1 MKDIESIISSFVESQ
16 FPEFYRE
23 EGSLFIEFLRQYYVW
38 MEQQGQAVGESRNL
52 FNLRDIDKTK
62 EDFLL
67 YFKEKYFK
75 NLPLSLQAD
84 KRLLTK
90 FATDLYNVKGTD
102 RGVQMALRGIF
113 DEESKVFFPSADIFR
128 LSDGEWIRPL
138 YLELSVSERTKDF
151 VNKEIQGFNSGAKA
165 FLEVLVRRRINS
177 KVIDVGYL
185 SNVRGD
191 FQTGEIITL
200 SSNTVVENAPV
211 VIGSLTELD
220 ILNGGANFTVG
231 DVFNI
236 TSSNG
241 KQGKAR
247 VTEVV
252 DRSGTVN
259 FIFDSPLEDGG
270 WGYTVNTQPTISSK
284 VLIVSN
290 QFNSNDQIDGFS
302 RFEDV
307 KQVLANIAYSS
318 ASPNNNEFAVGTTIE
333 NYNGNGTV
341 NASAIIVATGTT
353 NTTAGYIVVSPQIG
367 NVAAIDTTFSVQ
379 GNTTT
384 AIITAYVD
392 RSATGNVVGSNSTV
406 LSISFNAATE
416 VSGDNDTI
424 FYLDHPFTNNQL
436 VLYKTPIGNTAIS
449 GLTNNTLYFVSNT
462 TNITFQLTSSYSGS
476 ALNLTAKGTSENGH
490 IFETK
495 TGYVGISNVSGV
507 AFISTPYANL
517 VGLTTNTTATV
528 SNVSTGTD
536 ADFSIGTITDTETV
550 LLNPDFLASNNTGN
564 VPFYSVQ
571 LNGFNSNLSYYG
583 TDVTFN
589 PSSDVNS
596 TDDTIA
602 ISSANTYAANTP
614 VLYIVDTGNTAV
626 SPLTTNTIYYIDA
639 ANDTHVSLKT
649 TKSGSKIELVV
660 GSNETGHHLIG
671 PLLEIST
678 GDQANT
684 VVLRGLGF
692 VKHPTASVDS
702 VILDCLRFASVNI
715 GSIASLTSIN
725 PGNDYNVDP
734 FVAVVEPLTYGYHRQ
749 DYLMGISNVVGS
761 FITGEQVE
769 QSITDTTIVLTVT
782 GWNTSGSANGGTPVN
797 YEVPEYVY
805 QEYDGDIQAYGFVR
819 EAGVASGSGT
829 VRLANV
835 VGTFITTSNNSTYVY
850 SRTTA
855 STANITVVAI
865 SSDTA
870 RARALVKS
878 GSNTTVL
885 KLKRINLENTF
896 VVDPSATL
904 VGRSSGATA
913 NVISI
918 DPDNNS
924 EFIGVNANIVANAET
939 SNGVVNSLEVFDS
952 GFGYIQDETLTLTK
966 QGSPFEVTAVAQIIK
981 QGQGEGFF
989 LSTKGFLDSDKKI
1002 HDNDYYQEFSY
1013 DIETKIPFNQYFDV
1027 LKELVHVAGTKAFG
1041 SVISLSIIETPLII
1055 SSQIDLEEAPG
1066 SYVHAYT
1073 GTFTPVTYTGD
1084 FSGTYSQVFTNEFSG
1099 TFSRAYISQSY
1110 TGLYNTQY
1118 SGAFSSFY
1126 TKQYSANYTAVYTT
1140 PFVGEYIRIYSG
1152 AFATTVANVKVY
1164 SSIFS
1169 TTYSSTITLNYQP
1182 TFTTLDPP
1190 YLGIFTPTYSDI
1202 SAYTPGPYTSLQS
1215 FAGSEGGEFFGG
1227 FITYVPYSGVYIGD
1241 EQSFEGTYSRSYIS
1255 GTGSYTPGIYST
1267 VQTIFFATN
1276 YNNSFSGIY
1285 QTTLYYSGNFSKIY
1299 SSSFSGQFTKNYTN
1313 DYASSYTAEYTSLFT
1328 KRYSG
1333 RYTIEFTNDFTSAF
1347 TNQFSLNYTGS
1358 YQSEFSGETYT
1369 RVFSGAYQA
1378 TLYTGSFSELYSGT
1392 YTTPYSIEFT
1402 SQYSEDFS
1410 GTFTSLY
1417 NQAYTRIFS
1426 KQFTK
1431 NYSAAYSGE
1440 YTKTNSYTDNYSSIS
1455 YTSDT
1460 FTKLFTTIYGTT
1472 YSSVYSGSFLGD
1484 TFTSTYGSY
1493 SSQYSANYSGDYT
1506 GLYNGYTN
1514 EFSGSFTR
1522 TSVRNFSAIYTNA
1535 YSGDFTS
1542 GFSGIYSGLF
1552 TTNYSSLGVY
1562 STIYT
1567 SIYSGEYSG
1576 FTPITQEYSNEY
1588 TSDFTEIIYTNTY
1601 SKQFTGIYGNFTGTY
1616 SGHFTNEF
1624 SGAFTKNY
1632 ILSSFTGN
1640 EYTGVYG
1647 R

>member
-252 DRSGTVN
+252 DRAGTVN

-318 ASPNNNEFAVGTTIE
+318 ASPNNNEFAIGTTIE

-353 NTTAGYIVVSPQIG
+353 NTTAGYIVVSPHIG

-462 TNITFQLTSSYSGS
+462 TNTTFQLTSSYSGS

-989 LSTKGFLDSDKKI
+989 LSTRGFLDSDKKI

-1084 FSGTYSQVFTNEFSG
+1084 FSGTYNQVFTNEFSG
-1099 TFSRAYISQSY
+1099 TFTNLYTSVSY
-1110 TGLYNTQY
+1110 TGLFASQY
-1118 SGAFSSFY
+1118 SGQFTTLYSRLYSTNYSTTYTTPFISNYTKTYSSIFAGAIGLVGFAGTYQTSVDKESYLRSYEGSSFTVGPYTRVGTYSSFFIGSESSSEGFFTAGTFVPYTGVFTQVFVQSEGGSEVSYTGVFTPIFTVTWTTAYTSTYNTNYSSFY
-1126 TKQYSANYTAVYTT
+1126 TAQFQAQYTGDFNRIYSSLYTNEFIANYT
-1140 PFVGEYIRIYSG
+1140 
-1152 AFATTVANVKVY
+1152 K
-1164 SSIFS
+1164 
-1169 TTYSSTITLNYQP
+1169 
-1182 TFTTLDPP
+1182 
-1190 YLGIFTPTYSDI
+1190 
-1202 SAYTPGPYTSLQS
+1202 
-1215 FAGSEGGEFFGG
+1215 
-1227 FITYVPYSGVYIGD
+1227 
-1241 EQSFEGTYSRSYIS
+1241 
-1255 GTGSYTPGIYST
+1255 
-1267 VQTIFFATN
+1267 
-1276 YNNSFSGIY
+1276 
-1285 QTTLYYSGNFSKIY
+1285 
-1299 SSSFSGQFTKNYTN
+1299 
-1313 DYASSYTAEYTSLFT
+1313 DYANSYTAEYLGQFT
-1328 KRYSG
+1328 KVYSG
-1333 RYTIEFTNDFTSAF
+1333 RYSIAFTNDYTSAF

-1484 TFTSTYGSY
+1484 TFTSIYGSY

-1601 SKQFTGIYGNFTGTY
+1601 SKQFTGIYGNFTGAY

>member
-52 FNLRDIDKTK
+52 FNLRDIDKTR

-90 FATDLYNVKGTD
+90 FATDLYDVKGTD

-113 DEESKVFFPSADIFR
+113 DEESKVFYPSADIFR

-185 SNVRGD
+185 SNVRGN

-252 DRSGTVN
+252 DRAGTVN

-290 QFNSNDQIDGFS
+290 QFNSNDQIEGFS

-318 ASPNNNEFAVGTTIE
+318 ASPNNSEFAIGTTIE

-384 AIITAYVD
+384 AVITAYVD
-392 RSATGNVVGSNSTV
+392 RSATGNVVGSNSTL
-406 LSISFNAATE
+406 LSIAINAATE
-416 VSGDNDTI
+416 VSSDEDTI

-436 VLYKTPIGNTAIS
+436 VLYKAPVGNTAIS

-462 TNITFQLTSSYSGS
+462 TNTTFQLASSYDGS

-490 IFETK
+490 TFETK

-507 AFISTPYANL
+507 AFISTPYANV

-564 VPFYSVQ
+564 VPFYSVR

-583 TDVTFN
+583 SDVTFN
-589 PSSDVNS
+589 PSSDVNA

-626 SPLTTNTIYYIDA
+626 SPLTTNTIYYIDT

-649 TKSGSKIELVV
+649 TKAGSKIELVV

-692 VKHPTASVDS
+692 VKYPSASVDS

-734 FVAVVEPLTYGYHRQ
+734 FVAVVEPLTFGYHRQ

-769 QSITDTTIVLTVT
+769 QSITDTTVVLTVT

-835 VGTFITTSNNSTYVY
+835 VGTFIATSNNSTYVY

-855 STANITVVAI
+855 STANITVVAV

-1013 DIETKIPFNQYFDV
+1013 DIETKIPFEQYFDV

-1041 SVISLSIIETPLII
+1041 SVISLSVIETPLIVT
-1055 SSQIDLEEAPG
+1055 SQIDLEEAPG
-1066 SYVHAYT
+1066 SYVHSYT
-1073 GTFTPVTYTGD
+1073 GTFTPITYTGD

-1099 TFSRAYISQSY
+1099 TFTNLYTSLSY
-1110 TGLYNTQY
+1110 TGLFASQY
-1118 SGAFSSFY
+1118 SGQFTNLYSRLYS
-1126 TKQYSANYTAVYTT
+1126 TNYSATYTT
-1140 PFVGEYIRIYSG
+1140 PFI
-1152 AFATTVANVKVY
+1152 ANYTKTY
-1164 SSIFS
+1164 SSIFAGAIGLVGFAGTYQTGVDKES
-1169 TTYSSTITLNYQP
+1169 YLSSYAGNSFTVGPYTRVGTYSSIFVGSESSSEGFFTAG
-1182 TFTTLDPP
+1182 TFVP
-1190 YLGIFTPTYSDI
+1190 YTRLFTQFYVQSEGGSTVSYTAVFTPIFTATWT
-1202 SAYTPGPYTSLQS
+1202 SAYTATYNTNYSSIYTSQ
-1215 FAGSEGGEFFGG
+1215 FQAQY
-1227 FITYVPYSGVYIGD
+1227 TGD
-1241 EQSFEGTYSRSYIS
+1241 FNR
-1255 GTGSYTPGIYST
+1255 
-1267 VQTIFFATN
+1267 
-1276 YNNSFSGIY
+1276 
-1285 QTTLYYSGNFSKIY
+1285 IY
-1299 SSSFSGQFTKNYTN
+1299 SSLYTNEFIANYTKDYANSYTNEYVGQFTKV
-1313 DYASSYTAEYTSLFT
+1313 
-1328 KRYSG
+1328 YSG
-1333 RYTIEFTNDFTSAF
+1333 RYSIAFTKDYTASF
-1347 TNQFSLNYTGS
+1347 TNQFSLTYTGS

-1369 RVFSGAYQA
+1369 RIFSGAYQA

-1402 SQYSEDFS
+1402 NQYSEDFS

-1417 NQAYTRIFS
+1417 NQAYTRVFS

-1431 NYSAAYSGE
+1431 NYSKAYSGE
-1440 YTKTNSYTDNYSSIS
+1440 YTKTNAYTDNYSAVS
-1455 YTSDT
+1455 YSSDI

-1472 YSSVYSGSFLGD
+1472 YTGVYSGSFLGD
-1484 TFTSTYGSY
+1484 TFTSTYGEY

-1506 GLYNGYTN
+1506 GVYDGFTN
-1514 EFSGSFTR
+1514 EFSGGFTR
-1522 TSVRNFSAIYTNA
+1522 TSVRNFSINYTNA

-1542 GFSGIYSGLF
+1542 GFSGNYSGLF

-1567 SIYSGEYSG
+1567 SIYSGAYSG
-1576 FTPITQEYSNEY
+1576 FTPITQEYSNSY
-1588 TSDFTEIIYTNTY
+1588 TSDYTEVIYTNTY
-1601 SKQFTGIYGNFTGTY
+1601 SNEFSGTYGSFTGTY

-1624 SGAFTKNY
+1624 SGAFTQSY

-1640 EYTGVYG
+1640 EYTGIYG

>member
-52 FNLRDIDKTK
+52 FNLRDIDKTR

-75 NLPLSLQAD
+75 NLPSSLQAD

-90 FATDLYNVKGTD
+90 FATDLYDVKGTD

-113 DEESKVFFPSADIFR
+113 NEEAKVFYPSADIFR
-128 LSDGEWIRPL
+128 LSNGEWVRPI

-185 SNVRGD
+185 SNVRGN

-252 DRSGTVN
+252 DRAGTVN

-270 WGYTVNTQPTISSK
+270 WGYTVNTQPTVSSK

-290 QFNSNDQIDGFS
+290 QFNSNDQIEGFS

-307 KQVLANIAYSS
+307 KQILANIAYSS
-318 ASPNNNEFAVGTTIE
+318 ASPNNTEFAIGTTIE

-353 NTTAGYIVVSPQIG
+353 NTTAGYLVVSPQIG

-384 AIITAYVD
+384 AVITAYVD
-392 RSATGNVVGSNSTV
+392 RSATGNVVGSNTTTI
-406 LSISFNAATE
+406 SIIINAATE
-416 VSGDNDTI
+416 VSSNNDTI

-436 VLYKTPIGNTAIS
+436 VLYKTPLGNTAIS

-462 TNITFQLTSSYSGS
+462 TNTTFQLASSYNGS

-490 IFETK
+490 LFETK

-507 AFISTPYANL
+507 AFISTPYANV
-517 VGLTTNTTATV
+517 VGLTTNTTAIV

-550 LLNPDFLASNNTGN
+550 LLNPDFLASRNTGN
-564 VPFYSVQ
+564 VPFYSVR

-583 TDVTFN
+583 YDVTFN
-589 PSSDVNS
+589 PSSDVNA

-626 SPLTTNTIYYIDA
+626 SPLTTNTIYYIDT

-649 TKSGSKIELVV
+649 TKAGSKIELVV

-692 VKHPTASVDS
+692 VKYPSASVDS

-734 FVAVVEPLTYGYHRQ
+734 FVAVVEPLTFGYHRQ

-761 FITGEQVE
+761 FVVGEQVE
-769 QSITDTTIVLTVT
+769 QSISDTTVVLTVT
-782 GWNTSGSANGGTPVN
+782 GWNTIGSANGATPVN

-819 EAGVASGSGT
+819 EAGVSLGAGT

-835 VGTFITTSNNSTYVY
+835 VGTFITTSNSSTYVY

-855 STANITVVAI
+855 STANITVVAV

-878 GSNTTVL
+878 GSNTSVL

-896 VVDPSATL
+896 VVDPSAAL

-918 DPDNNS
+918 NADISS
-924 EFIGVNANIVANAET
+924 EFVGVNANIVANAET

-1013 DIETKIPFNQYFDV
+1013 DIETKIPFDQYFEV

-1041 SVISLSIIETPLII
+1041 SVISLSVIETPLIVT
-1055 SSQIDLEEAPG
+1055 SQIDLEESFG
-1066 SYVHAYT
+1066 SFVHSYT
-1073 GTFTPVTYTGD
+1073 GTFTPITYTGN
-1084 FSGTYSQVFTNEFSG
+1084 FSGTYSKVFTAQFSGLFTNEFVS
-1099 TFSRAYISQSY
+1099 SSY
-1110 TGLYNTQY
+1110 TGLFNR
-1118 SGAFSSFY
+1118 
-1126 TKQYSANYTAVYTT
+1126 NYTGSFTNSFTQLFSRGYTGT
-1140 PFVGEYIRIYSG
+1140 
-1152 AFATTVANVKVY
+1152 
-1164 SSIFS
+1164 FS
-1169 TTYSSTITLNYQP
+1169 T
-1182 TFTTLDPP
+1182 P
-1190 YLGIFTPTYSDI
+1190 YLGQYTRAYSSNFGGPVATVNFIGTYKTQFNGVSFVGSYLGLTYTGNFSRVFTNSFTPG
-1202 SAYTPGPYTSLQS
+1202 AYTSVVP
-1215 FAGSEGGEFFGG
+1215 FAGT
-1227 FITYVPYSGVYIGD
+1227 ILYYVPFTRGWVGFYSGR
-1241 EQSFEGTYSRSYIS
+1241 ELTFERSYTTRYTGDFVRVYDREFIASWS
-1255 GTGSYTPGIYST
+1255 GQYTQTSVINYVGSYTKAFQAFYTGLFNKTYIST
-1267 VQTIFFATN
+1267 YTRQ
-1276 YNNSFSGIY
+1276 
-1285 QTTLYYSGNFSKIY
+1285 Y
-1299 SSSFSGQFTKNYTN
+1299 SSNFTSEYLNTFTSQFL
-1313 DYASSYTAEYTSLFT
+1313 APFT

-1333 RYTIEFTNDFTSAF
+1333 RYTISFTNQYASNF
-1347 TNQFSLNYTGS
+1347 TNQFSLAYSGS

-1378 TLYTGSFSELYSGT
+1378 ILYTGSFSELYSGT

-1402 SQYSEDFS
+1402 NQYSEDFS

-1417 NQAYTRIFS
+1417 NQAYTRVFS

-1431 NYSAAYSGE
+1431 NYSKAYSGE
-1440 YTKTNSYTDNYSSIS
+1440 YTKTNAYTDNYSAVS
-1455 YTSDT
+1455 YSSDI

-1472 YSSVYSGSFLGD
+1472 YTVVYSGSFLGD
-1484 TFTSTYGSY
+1484 TFTSTYGEY

-1506 GLYNGYTN
+1506 GVYDGFTN
-1514 EFSGSFTR
+1514 EFSGGFTR
-1522 TSVRNFSAIYTNA
+1522 TSVRNFSINYTNA

-1542 GFSGIYSGLF
+1542 GFSGNYSGLF

-1567 SIYSGEYSG
+1567 SIYSGAYSG
-1576 FTPITQEYSNEY
+1576 FTPITQEYSNSY
-1588 TSDFTEIIYTNTY
+1588 TSDYTEVIYTNTY
-1601 SKQFTGIYGNFTGTY
+1601 SNEFSGTYGNFTGTY
-1616 SGHFTNEF
+1616 SGHFTDEF
-1624 SGAFTKNY
+1624 SGAFTQSY

-1640 EYTGVYG
+1640 EYTGIYG